1 MGGLAKLFAQD
12 WEGDVTM
19 VMPATV
25 AQVILMSYVY
35 SFFCEH
41 VYSIYIKFVHH
52 YSFPSLQFSVL
63 EDYTESDTCGTP
75 DGC

>member
-1 MGGLAKLFAQD
+1 MEVKYRCNQILEIGLPMGGLAKLFAQD

-35 SFFCEH
+35 S
-41 VYSIYIKFVHH
+41 IYVKIVHH
-52 YSFPSLQFSVL
+52 YGFLSPIFS
-63 EDYTESDTCGTP
+63 T
-75 DGC
+75 